1 MSREIELQIK
11 TIYLRL
17 KEINKVLNQLE
28 GCVWE
33 IIQDQLEKEV
43 LDHNFGDF
51 NRIMP
56 PIFSVSS
63 VFQSRIFYFIF
74 NCF

>member
-33 IIQDQLEKEV
+33 IIQGSIRKRGPRSQ
-43 LDHNFGDF
+43 FW
-51 NRIMP
+51 
-56 PIFSVSS
+56 
-63 VFQSRIFYFIF
+63 
-74 NCF
+74 